1 MGFTISRWQWQR
13 RSRLG
18 FTISQR
24 GQFRQIALWLPCL
37 LQPSGH
43 CNMNPLIEI
52 LYQKIDNVNVFQKF
66 QDSAI

>member
-18 FTISQR
+18 FTISQP
-24 GQFRQIALWLPCL
+24 GQFRQIALRLPCL
-37 LQPSGH
+37 FQPSGH
-43 CNMNPLIEI
+43 CNMKPFIEI
-52 LYQKIDNVNVFQKF
+52 LYQKVDEVIVSYNL